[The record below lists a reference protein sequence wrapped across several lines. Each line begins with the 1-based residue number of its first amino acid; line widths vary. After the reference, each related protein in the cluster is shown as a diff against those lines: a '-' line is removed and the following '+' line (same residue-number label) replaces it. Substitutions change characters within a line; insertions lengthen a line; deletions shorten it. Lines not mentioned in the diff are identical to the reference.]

1 MATVCHCLLLYKQV
15 HPSWAEQSSLSS
27 ACPPARLG
35 SCPATQGQQRSSVTD
50 DLKKQHLLPLSHSD
64 WLFSWTPKAKYVYFS
79 KTELHGVEE
88 VTVMSFYHTV
98 GVEQGI
104 YITPE
109 EAFAQLFHHDTSSQL
124 HRAVSGLLPF
134 PLPQFSLMDFQN
146 YLFNSELQ
154 YRRLVVLAVIVVLT
168 PLNETKYSLSRSET
182 GSRVAAGRWDR
193 AHRIGSKISG
203 LLRI

>member
-1 MATVCHCLLLYKQV
+1 M
-15 HPSWAEQSSLSS
+15 
-27 ACPPARLG
+27 
-35 SCPATQGQQRSSVTD
+35 
-50 DLKKQHLLPLSHSD
+50 
-64 WLFSWTPKAKYVYFS
+64 
-79 KTELHGVEE
+79 EE

-182 GSRVAAGRWDR
+182 GSRVAAGR
-193 AHRIGSKISG
+193 
-203 LLRI
+203 